1 MTNLTFRKVDSS
13 NYRDVLKLTVQDDQ
27 KNFVAPNERS
37 LLQSA
42 YEAPDAST
50 PYGVYDG
57 DTLVGFMLVTSDDD
71 DAETLWIWRYMIDA
85 NHQGKGYGKAGMLK
99 LIQETKA
106 DGKYNYLRL
115 SYVPTNERAKHVYA
129 SVGFVEEG
137 IKEEFGGE
145 MAAVVDLSKVE

>member
-1 MTNLTFRKVDSS
+1 MTDLTFRKVDHS
-13 NYRDVLKLTVQDDQ
+13 NYRDVLKLTVSDEQ
-27 KNFVAPNERS
+27 KNFVAPNDRS

-57 DTLVGFMLVTSDDD
+57 VTLVGFLLITTDD
-71 DAETLWIWRYMIDA
+71 ENEKNLWVWRFMIDA
-85 NHQGKGYGKAGMLK
+85 NHQGKGYGKRAMTK

-106 DGKYNYLRL
+106 SGTYDYLRL

-129 SVGFVEEG
+129 SVGFVEVG

-145 MAAVVDLSKVE
+145 MEAVVDLRNL